1 MAQPNG
7 DTMTDP
13 HHKPLFSLSHAK
25 AVVTG
30 AQQGIGLAIAV
41 ALAQAGASIVANYLD
56 DDTAASGMQT
66 LSAMGARVTW
76 VKADLSDSGQIAHLF
91 EQADALGGLDI
102 LVNNAA
108 IFPRADF
115 LELTEAMW
123 DQTLAV
129 NLKAPFLCTQ
139 QAARR
144 MIAQGRGGSIINIT
158 SGAAFRSSPRAA
170 HYVSS
175 KAGLVGLTRA
185 SAMALASHQIR
196 VNAVAPG
203 ITDTAQ
209 PRQGMSEDDIFAA
222 AALVP
227 LGRIA
232 SASDIAPT
240 VQFLASDGA
249 AHVTGQTWHVNGG
262 QYLA

>member
-1 MAQPNG
+1 MNEQP
-7 DTMTDP
+7 TMTQP
-13 HHKPLFSLSHAK
+13 SLSHAH

-41 ALAQAGASIVANYLD
+41 ALAQAGAHIVANYLD
-56 DDTAASGMQT
+56 EDAAASGMQT
-66 LSAMGARVTW
+66 LSKLGARVTW
-76 VKADLSDSGQIAHLF
+76 VKADLTDTAQIAHLF
-91 EQADALGGLDI
+91 AQADAHGGVDI

-115 LELTEAMW
+115 LDLTEAMW

-158 SGAAFRSSPRAA
+158 SGAAFRSSPKAA

-175 KAGLVGLTRA
+175 KAGLVGLKRA
-185 SAMALASHQIR
+185 SAMALAAHRIR

-209 PRQGMSEDDIFAA
+209 PRQGMSEDEIHAA
-222 AALVP
+222 ADQVP

-232 SASDIAPT
+232 SASDIAPI
-240 VQFLASDGA
+240 VQFLASEGA

>member
-1 MAQPNG
+1 
-7 DTMTDP
+7 MTDQTN
-13 HHKPLFSLSHAK
+13 KPQISLAHTHAW
-25 AVVTG
+25 VTG

-41 ALAQAGASIVANYLD
+41 ALAQAGAHIVANYLD
-56 DDTAASGMQT
+56 ENAAASGMKT
-66 LSAMGARVTW
+66 LSDMGARVTW
-76 VKADLSDSGQIAHLF
+76 VKADLSQTAQIAHLF
-91 EQADALGGLDI
+91 AQADALGGIDI

-115 LELTEAMW
+115 LDLTEAMW

-185 SAMALASHQIR
+185 SAMALAPHQIR

-209 PRQGMSEDDIFAA
+209 PREGMSEDEIHAA
-222 AALVP
+222 AHQVP

-232 SASDIAPT
+232 SANDIAPI
-240 VQFLASDGA
+240 VQFLASAGA

>member
-1 MAQPNG
+1 MTAYVPHRVLILKPSSLG
-7 DTMTDP
+7 DIVHTLP
-13 HHKPLFSLSHAK
+13 SLAALHAK
-25 AVVTG
+25 FPDAHFTWMVNPEW
-30 AQQGIGLAIAV
+30 APL
-41 ALAQAGASIVANYLD
+41 LESNPHLD
-56 DDTAASGMQT
+56 ET
-66 LSAMGARVTW
+66 L
-76 VKADLSDSGQIAHLF
+76 L
-91 EQADALGGLDI
+91 
-102 LVNNAA
+102 
-108 IFPRADF
+108 FPRADF
-115 LELTEAMW
+115 LDLTEAMW

-185 SAMALASHQIR
+185 SAMALAPHQIR

-209 PRQGMSEDDIFAA
+209 PREGMSEDEIHASA
-222 AALVP
+222 GQVP

-232 SASDIAPT
+232 SASDIAPI
-240 VQFLASDGA
+240 VRFLASAGA

>member
-1 MAQPNG
+1 
-7 DTMTDP
+7 MTN
-13 HHKPLFSLSHAK
+13 LQNQSQFSLRDAL

-41 ALAQAGASIVANYLD
+41 ALAQAGARVVANYLD
-56 DDTAASGMQT
+56 EDAAASGKQT
-66 LSAMGARVTW
+66 LSAMGARITW
-76 VKADLSDSGQIAHLF
+76 IQADLSHPKQIEHLF
-91 EQADALGGLDI
+91 EQAETLGVVNI

-108 IFPRADF
+108 VFPRADF
-115 LELTEAMW
+115 LELSESMW
-123 DQTLAV
+123 DQTMAV

-144 MIAQGRGGSIINIT
+144 MIAKGRGGSIINIT

-185 SAMALASHQIR
+185 SAMALAPHHIR

-209 PRQGMSEDDIFAA
+209 PRQGLSEDDIRAMA
-222 AALVP
+222 QQVP

-232 SASDIAPT
+232 GASDIAPV
-240 VQFLASDGA
+240 VQFLASGGA

>member
-1 MAQPNG
+1 MNEQPS
-7 DTMTDP
+7 MTQP
-13 HHKPLFSLSHAK
+13 SLSHAH

-41 ALAQAGASIVANYLD
+41 ALAQAGARIIANYMD
-56 DDTAASGMQT
+56 EAAAENGMQT
-66 LSAMGARVTW
+66 LSDMGARVTW
-76 VKADLSDSGQIAHLF
+76 VKADLTDTAQIAHVF
-91 EQADALGGLDI
+91 AQADAQGGVDI

-115 LELTEAMW
+115 LDLTEAMW

-158 SGAAFRSSPRAA
+158 SGAAFRSSPKAA

-185 SAMALASHQIR
+185 SAMALAAHRIR

-209 PRQGMSEDDIFAA
+209 PRQGMSEAEIHAA
-222 AALVP
+222 ADQVP

-232 SASDIAPT
+232 SASDIAPI
-240 VQFLASDGA
+240 VQFLASEGA